1 MCYAATT
8 DIETSMSI
16 FAKFVTAFGEI
27 LLIQRPTKHTQK
39 VTELKYFNLVQK
51 ALGKLQG

>member
-1 MCYAATT
+1 MCYVATI

-27 LLIQRPTKHTQK
+27 LSIHRPTKHTQK
-39 VTELKYFNLVQK
+39 FKELKYFNLVQK

>member
-1 MCYAATT
+1 MCHVATI
-8 DIETSMSI
+8 DIETSN
-16 FAKFVTAFGEI
+16 GEI
-27 LLIQRPTKHTQK
+27 LSFHRPTKHTQK